1 MDRITQILVAALLLP
16 ALLFSQETMTEWLPV
31 QVDVV
36 YLASDDLQG
45 RETGTEGERLAAEY
59 IARRFAQIGLKPY
72 AAGNAATWYQPF
84 DFVYKSNPHAEKGED
99 RTGKNVIGYIDNGAD
114 RTVVVGAHYDHLGM
128 GGFGSRHLGEP
139 AIHNG
144 ADDNASGVAGML
156 RIAEKLKASPA
167 RHNNYLFIAF
177 SGEELGLYG
186 SKYFAQHP
194 VFSLE
199 NVNYM
204 LNLDMVGRLNEE
216 GVLAVNGAGTSP
228 AWKTALE
235 AVAPDA
241 IQVKTNDSGIGPS
254 DHTSF
259 YLEDIPV
266 LHFFTG
272 QHEDYHKPEDDS
284 PLVNYEGIVLVTD
297 LIVDL
302 IEKLD
307 PEGELAFTKTKDEQ
321 EGRQAASF
329 KVTLGVM
336 PDYVYSDE
344 GMRIDGVM
352 EDRPAQKAGMKKGDV
367 IVRMGE
373 VEVKDI
379 YDYMEGL
386 ALYKKG
392 DKAKVVVKR
401 GKEELTFEV
410 EF

>member
-228 AWKTALE
+228 AWKTAL
-235 AVAPDA
+235 DA

-401 GKEELTFEV
+401 GKEELTFDV